1 MYVRR
6 QSKRDWTLSYINL
19 NLNSMKQHCELL
31 EAYEDGQRHTF
42 TSENTALVK
51 PNASFH
57 SFVDGVK
64 RS

>member
-1 MYVRR
+1 
-6 QSKRDWTLSYINL
+6 
-19 NLNSMKQHCELL
+19 MKQHCELL